1 MFSEWIRIT
10 TILFLITEE
19 HISKDLH
26 QIAQV
31 QIKKE
36 VAGMQSLLVLFEI
49 LKLQCDFKGDT
60 AKKKKKSLSK
70 DSYVSW
76 IILLSS
82 QRQILLNNAWIC
94 SILAVISNYSSFNE
108 AKYINGQQ

>member
-36 VAGMQSLLVLFEI
+36 VAGM
-49 LKLQCDFKGDT
+49 
-60 AKKKKKSLSK
+60 
-70 DSYVSW
+70 
-76 IILLSS
+76 
-82 QRQILLNNAWIC
+82 
-94 SILAVISNYSSFNE
+94 
-108 AKYINGQQ
+108 